1 MSDILTPYRQQ
12 AKLLRDRCACEVL
25 TVDQAQGRDWPVV
38 LVSLVRSNKT
48 RTVGEL
54 LRDQRRVNVM
64 ITRAKT
70 KLVLVG
76 SYSTMIHGPC
86 TEPMPAL
93 LPLLRMIQPKEPA
106 DIPVHV
112 SPGRQRYVK
121 KARRPTPVVTDLLNE
136 QDCIAE

>member
-1 MSDILTPYRQQ
+1 M
-12 AKLLRDRCACEVL
+12 
-25 TVDQAQGRDWPVV
+25 
-38 LVSLVRSNKT
+38 
-48 RTVGEL
+48 GEL

-76 SYSTMIHGPC
+76 SYSTMSHGPC

-121 KARRPTPVVTDLLNE
+121 KARRPTLVVTDLLNE